1 MGFHK
6 NVSVPLIDRIAAAVH
21 IDMHPKIC
29 ILTSDILQSPF
40 KSIKSRL
47 VLTKGSKTQQTHQ
60 QDRICQ
66 MVSHLK
72 MLQTCQ

>member
-1 MGFHK
+1 
-6 NVSVPLIDRIAAAVH
+6 
-21 IDMHPKIC
+21 
-29 ILTSDILQSPF
+29 
-40 KSIKSRL
+40 
-47 VLTKGSKTQQTHQ
+47 LTKGSKTQQTHQ